1 MKVRFHSCLTLAL
14 LPALCPSFA
23 AAPGKPAKLHPADE
37 ASQDP
42 SFVAFRTSLLDALAK
57 KDKAFVIGI
66 LDPDIKVSFGPDHG
80 VAGFE
85 RHWELDRPQSSDLWR
100 ELTTVLSLGG
110 RLREGDGAVEFW
122 APYTFTDFPNDW
134 DAFESAA
141 ILGANVNVRA
151 SPGNDSPI
159 LEQLTFD
166 VVRTTGQDT
175 GEWVKIVTPGGKE
188 GYVARRYIRSPI
200 DYRAAFVKGATG
212 GWRMRLLVAGD

>member
-1 MKVRFHSCLTLAL
+1 VRVIRSCLILAL
-14 LPALCPSFA
+14 LPALGPGLA
-23 AAPGKPAKLHPADE
+23 AAPGKPAKLYPADE

-42 SFVAFRTSLLDALAK
+42 SFVAFRTGLLEALAK

-66 LDPDIKVSFGPDHG
+66 LDPDIKFSFGDDHG

-85 RHWELDRPQSSDLWR
+85 RHWELDRPQSSQLWQ

-110 RLREGDGAVEFW
+110 RFRETGGAVEFW
-122 APYTFTDFPNDW
+122 APYTFADFPNDW
-134 DAFESAA
+134 DAFESAV

-151 SPGNDSPI
+151 GPGTDTPI

-166 VVRTTGQDT
+166 IVRTSDQDG
-175 GEWVKIVTPGGKE
+175 GEWVKIVSPSGKE

-200 DYRAAFVKGATG
+200 DYRAAFVKGAAG
-212 GWRMRLLVAGD
+212 AWRMRLLVAGD